1 MSGYEIAFTK
11 TFYASLDELDDRT
24 RKNVRE
30 AIDKVHEGHP
40 SVRVHKLEGLPW
52 VAFGV
57 NQNALRVICHRDGR
71 TLVLCHVGKHDPAYE
86 IWARNNRFV
95 QAGDHIRIVRSVE
108 TIEAAGPAGA
118 DVSPGPLAS
127 VLDPTFARFDVQ
139 PLAACMLRAVPD
151 EETLADL
158 LVHFPVP
165 RANALFDLASDLEA
179 DDELAARYATD
190 KTASATAPTLA
201 AALANEANS
210 AQVWLASPDDEAV
223 KKALEGGLAAWR
235 VFLHPSQRRLVRTDA
250 KGPLKVGGGPG
261 TGKTVV
267 ALHRARWLADS
278 VLTPE
283 LLGFSKPVLVTT
295 FNSVLARQL
304 EPMLDELCD
313 GAPELRARIVVM
325 STTRVAQELLKQAGK
340 PNRLLTEL
348 DECWAAALAH
358 DTASRG
364 RPFYES
370 ERSSVLA
377 RNDAWTEK
385 AYLAAKRAGRMSRL
399 DRVARKEVW
408 KVLAA
413 FEEALLAQGGGDDI
427 ALARE
432 ASALIANGTLEIPY
446 AAIVC
451 DESQDLGATDLR
463 LLAAL
468 ARDPATGTL
477 RSNALTLC
485 GDVYQR
491 LYRVPVPWSACG
503 IDVRGRSKN
512 LKLNYRTTEAIRAAA
527 VSLVSGQRPEDAD
540 ETDAKTLDGYRA
552 LRRGVPPEEHTVPTP
567 EAEAD
572 WIASLAQ
579 PAKKGEP
586 ARGTLLVLARTNDW
600 LDRLEKLL
608 VARGHSP
615 RRLGQNDLP
624 RDTDPLVLC
633 TLHRAKGLEAPRVIL
648 AGRQLVPLKY
658 PGGGDASDRPTWDA
672 KELATLYVGMT
683 RARDWCGV
691 SMVKA
696 PPVSSPRGPSG

>member
-1 MSGYEIAFTK
+1 MTGYQIAFTK
-11 TFYASLDELDDRT
+11 SFYASLDELDDKT
-24 RKNVRE
+24 RKHVRE

-40 SVRVHKLEGLPW
+40 SVRVHKLEGIPW

-57 NQNALRVICHRDGR
+57 NQNALRVICHRDGQ
-71 TLVLCHVGKHDPAYE
+71 TLVLCHVGKHDPAYQ

-108 TIEAAGPAGA
+108 ATEGAGPASA
-118 DVSPGPLAS
+118 DVSPGPLTN
-127 VLDPTFARFDVQ
+127 VEDPTFARFDVQ
-139 PLAACMLRAVPD
+139 PLAARVLRMVPD

-165 RANALFDLASDLEA
+165 RANALFDLASDLDA
-179 DDELAARYATD
+179 AAELASRYAAD
-190 KTASATAPTLA
+190 TAAGATAPTLA

-210 AQVWLASPDDEAV
+210 AQIWLASPEDEAV
-223 KKALEGGLAAWR
+223 KRALEGGLATWR

-250 KGPLKVGGGPG
+250 RGPLKIGGGPG

-267 ALHRARWLADS
+267 ALHRARWLAE
-278 VLTPE
+278 VI
-283 LLGFSKPVLVTT
+283 FSPDLAGAARPVLVTT

-304 EPMLDELCD
+304 EPMLDELCE

-325 STTRVAQELLKQAGK
+325 STTRVAQALLKKAGK
-340 PNRLLTEL
+340 PNRFLTDVE
-348 DECWAAALAH
+348 ECWTAALEYDSA
-358 DTASRG
+358 ARG
-364 RPFYES
+364 RAFYDS
-370 ERSSVLA
+370 ERTGVLA
-377 RNDAWTEK
+377 RSDAWTEK
-385 AYLAAKRAGRMSRL
+385 AYLEAKRAGRSTRL
-399 DRVARKEVW
+399 DRAARKEVW
-408 KVLAA
+408 KVLEA
-413 FEEALLAQGGGDDI
+413 FEAALVAQGGGDDI
-427 ALARE
+427 ALARD
-432 ASALIANGTLEIPY
+432 ASALVANGTLESPY
-446 AAIVC
+446 SAIVC

-468 ARDPATGTL
+468 ARDPATGML
-477 RSNALTLC
+477 RHNALTLC
-485 GDVYQR
+485 GDAYQR

-527 VSLVSGQRPEDAD
+527 VSLVSGRAPEDAD
-540 ETDAKTLDGYRA
+540 DTDAKTLDGYRA
-552 LRRGVPPEEHTVPTP
+552 LRRGVPPEEHTFPTP

-608 VARGHSP
+608 VARGHVP

-624 RDTDPLVLC
+624 NDDDPLVLC
-633 TLHRAKGLEAPRVIL
+633 TLHRAKGLEAPRVVL
-648 AGRQLVPLKY
+648 SGRQLVPVKF
-658 PGGGDASDRPTWDA
+658 PGGGDASDRATWDA
-672 KELATLYVGMT
+672 KELASLYVGMT

-691 SMVKA
+691 SVVGKA
-696 PPVSSPRGPSG
+696 TPERRATLGE